1 MFFLKK
7 FVFIPLDF
15 IPLDLRNIFGYLK
28 SLENSKTNNIIIYY
42 NLYFTLFI
50 FEVEFYFW
58 LF

>member
-7 FVFIPLDF
+7 IVFIPIDF
-15 IPLDLRNIFGYLK
+15 IPLDLSNIFGYLK
-28 SLENSKTNNIIIYY
+28 NLENSKTNNIIIYY